1 MAVGTNRWK
10 LGLFVLVGCG
20 VALAALLLLGARSW
34 GKKTA
39 EVVSYFDESVQG
51 LEIGTSVK
59 FRGVTVGRVSDIDI
73 ARDLRHVQ
81 VTCELSVEKVS
92 KLDLGISA
100 KGLRRKAPMPPGLRV
115 QLAQTGITGVR
126 FVLIDFFDPKTNPA
140 EALPFPTPSNY
151 IPTASST
158 MKNLEDT
165 FTKTAGRFPEIA
177 DEAARAMI
185 QVRMVAE
192 QIQAGRLPDR
202 ATETMNQA
210 NASLA
215 ELSKQ
220 LKALNL
226 SQLSNE
232 ADKNLKEF
240 NGVLVRTNA
249 LLTRLDGEQGLFHNA
264 ERSADAIGE
273 VARGARSLGPELE
286 LTLREVRGAAHS
298 IKRLADDLDRDP
310 DMLLKGRAQTRKP

>member
-10 LGLFVLVGCG
+10 LGLFVLVGFG

-34 GKKTA
+34 GKKTV
-39 EVVSYFDESVQG
+39 EVVSYFDESVTG
-51 LEIGTSVK
+51 LEVGTSVK
-59 FRGVTVGRVSDIDI
+59 FRGVTVGRVSGIDI

-81 VTCELSVEKVS
+81 VTSELSVEKVS
-92 KLDLGISA
+92 QLDLGVSA
-100 KGLRRKAPMPPGLRV
+100 RGLKKSKMPAGLRV

-126 FVLIDFFDPKTNPA
+126 FVLIDFFDPQTNPV
-140 EALPFPTPSNY
+140 EPLPFETPSNY

-165 FTKTAGRFPEIA
+165 VTKAANRFPEIA
-177 DEAARAMI
+177 DEAARAMT
-185 QVRMVAE
+185 QVRLVAE

-210 NASLA
+210 NVSLS
-215 ELSKQ
+215 ELTKQ
-220 LKALNL
+220 LKAMNL
-226 SQLSNE
+226 AKLSGDAE
-232 ADKNLKEF
+232 QNLKEF

-249 LLTRLDGEQGLFHNA
+249 LLARLDGEQGLFHNA

-310 DMLLKGRAQTRKP
+310 DMLLKGRAQKAKP

>member
-10 LGLFVLVGCG
+10 LGLFVLVGFG

-34 GKKTA
+34 GKKTV

-51 LEIGTSVK
+51 LELGTSVK
-59 FRGVTVGRVSDIDI
+59 FRGVTVGRVSSIDI

-81 VTCELSVEKVS
+81 VTSELSVEQVS
-92 KLDLGISA
+92 RLDLGVVA
-100 KGLRRKAPMPPGLRV
+100 KGLKQTKMPKGLRV

-126 FVLIDFFDPKTNPA
+126 FVLIDFFDPKSNPV
-140 EALPFPTPSNY
+140 EPLPFETPANY

-165 FTKTAGRFPEIA
+165 LTKTANRFPEIA
-177 DEAARAMI
+177 DEAARAMT
-185 QVRMVAE
+185 QVRVVAE
-192 QIQAGRLPDR
+192 QFQAGRLPDR
-202 ATETMNQA
+202 AGETMDHA

-215 ELSKQ
+215 ELTKQ
-220 LKALNL
+220 LKALNAA
-226 SQLSNE
+226 QLS
-232 ADKNLKEF
+232 ADADANLKEF
-240 NGVLVRTNA
+240 NGVLARTNA
-249 LLTRLDGEQGLFHNA
+249 LLARLEGEQGLFHHA

-286 LTLREVRGAAHS
+286 LTLREVRAAAHS

-310 DMLLKGRAQTRKP
+310 DMLLKGRARKATP

>member
-1 MAVGTNRWK
+1 
-10 LGLFVLVGCG
+10 LFVLVGFG

-34 GKKTA
+34 GKKTV

-51 LEIGTSVK
+51 LELGTSVK
-59 FRGVTVGRVSDIDI
+59 FRGVTVGRVSGIDI

-81 VTCELSVEKVS
+81 VTSELGVENVS
-92 KLDLGISA
+92 RLDLGIA
-100 KGLRRKAPMPPGLRV
+100 MNGLKKTKIPPELRV

-126 FVLIDFFDPKTNPA
+126 FVLIDFFDPKSNPV
-140 EALPFPTPSNY
+140 EPLPFPTPSNY

-165 FTKTAGRFPEIA
+165 LTKTANRFPEIA
-177 DEAARAMI
+177 DEAARAMT
-185 QVRMVAE
+185 QVRLVAE
-192 QIQAGRLPDR
+192 QFQAGKLPDR
-202 ATETMNQA
+202 ATDTMNQA

-215 ELSKQ
+215 ELTKQ

-226 SQLSNE
+226 AQLSGD
-232 ADKNLKEF
+232 ADHNLKEF
-240 NGVLVRTNA
+240 NGMLVRTNA
-249 LLTRLDGEQGLFHNA
+249 LLTRLDGEEGLFHHA

-310 DMLLKGRAQTRKP
+310 DMLLKGRAQKEKP